1 MLVAVEPNAGLLAAP
16 KTFLFGAAAVELPD
30 DPSPLKKPPPLAPV
44 DVAPPPNKL
53 VDPEVLD
60 PKAGAPPNAE
70 PVVDVEPPKIE
81 ADEVGAAAELPPNT
95 ELEELVVLGVDPNT
109 DDPAEDVAAP
119 PNTEPVEAEVAAT
132 GAEPNTDPVEAVVAG
147 PDPKIDPEA
156 ADPNGD
162 AVLDGAEP
170 KAGVVDEVDGVA
182 PNTEGAPEAEVFP
195 PNTDDPDPPKTELV
209 VADVVGT
216 AGEEAV
222 IVVVPNTEPEG
233 VVVTAVPK
241 TLAVGAAL
249 DPKIDPD
256 EAPDEPNIDP
266 VAFAVEVV
274 VVTAPEAATGF
285 PPKTLLD
292 EDVVVVT
299 VVAPPK
305 TEEAEVPDAGGAV
318 PPNTDPAELVLAID
332 PNMVEA
338 DDDDAPPKT
347 DPDEADV
354 IVGAAD
360 PKVDPAVVVVV
371 DADPKAVVDG
381 VVGGFEPNTEV
392 VDVGAALTT
401 EVAGLEEALPKAA
414 VLVAVVDGLVVVTV
428 LFTGLAI
435 SVDGP
440 EGAIP
445 NTDDPEE
452 EATVDVAPKID
463 PALLVIVAGAAPPKM
478 PLEVVVEGVEE
489 NPKEGVAEL
498 VVLVIV
504 PEASLVLVTAVK
516 ALIPK
521 DREADVTAAGAV
533 EVVGGF
539 APKGEEG
546 PPPPPKLKDPNVEVE
561 PEIGF
566 VAETVEAVG
575 FAILI
580 VEATEAIGLIIAD
593 VEGAI
598 DPKALLAAN
607 PDVPNAFPK
616 VDETAEGAEATA
628 ANGGG
633 GFATEA
639 GAEGGAATGVKLLEL
654 ETGAN
659 PELAPDEVNG
669 LEGVAAASKFK
680 DCLTLFCWP
689 LVSAMTKDLIISLL
703 LGVFKCS
710 PLVLDNCGSGFN
722 LVVPFRSK
730 YCLKAVV
737 FSGENP
743 STTFFISASGLE
755 FVLLFN
761 LVFSNSEADNFSIV
775 SSSLIN
781 SSAPL
786 ITCRI
791 FKSLICCSNCCKT
804 VF

>member
-1 MLVAVEPNAGLLAAP
+1 METPGPYTVILRGVEFLNVDGEPILETVETRIEFGKQFDRVVLPNKVTGVSDKGIALFIENIRQNIVRKRSIKKRLLIEFEQDLVIKKQMAVEADR
-16 KTFLFGAAAVELPD
+16 LFARTSSFQLNPAIRLGEQI
-30 DPSPLKKPPPLAPV
+30 
-44 DVAPPPNKL
+44 
-53 VDPEVLD
+53 VLSD
-60 PKAGAPPNAE
+60 FR
-70 PVVDVEPPKIE
+70 IE
-81 ADEVGAAAELPPNT
+81 
-95 ELEELVVLGVDPNT
+95 
-109 DDPAEDVAAP
+109 
-119 PNTEPVEAEVAAT
+119 
-132 GAEPNTDPVEAVVAG
+132 
-147 PDPKIDPEA
+147 
-156 ADPNGD
+156 
-162 AVLDGAEP
+162 
-170 KAGVVDEVDGVA
+170 
-182 PNTEGAPEAEVFP
+182 FR
-195 PNTDDPDPPKTELV
+195 
-209 VADVVGT
+209 
-216 AGEEAV
+216 V
-222 IVVVPNTEPEG
+222 I
-233 VVVTAVPK
+233 
-241 TLAVGAAL
+241 L

-266 VAFAVEVV
+266 AAFAVEVV

-360 PKVDPAVVVVV
+360 PKVDPDVVVVV

-381 VVGGFEPNTEV
+381 VLGGFEPNTEV
-392 VDVGAALTT
+392 ADVGAELTT

-435 SVDGP
+435 SVDVP

-452 EATVDVAPKID
+452 EPTVDVAPKID
-463 PALLVIVAGAAPPKM
+463 PALLVIVAGAAPPKI

-504 PEASLVLVTAVK
+504 PEASLLLVTAVK

-561 PEIGF
+561 PVIGF

-607 PDVPNAFPK
+607 PEVPNAFPK

-669 LEGVAAASKFK
+669 LEG
-680 DCLTLFCWP
+680 DCRGGGGS
-689 LVSAMTKDLIISLL
+689 VRVR
-703 LGVFKCS
+703 GVRQR
-710 PLVLDNCGSGFN
+710 VQ
-722 LVVPFRSK
+722 
-730 YCLKAVV
+730 
-737 FSGENP
+737 E
-743 STTFFISASGLE
+743 
-755 FVLLFN
+755 
-761 LVFSNSEADNFSIV
+761 
-775 SSSLIN
+775 
-781 SSAPL
+781 
-786 ITCRI
+786 
-791 FKSLICCSNCCKT
+791 
-804 VF
+804 